1 LHSTG
6 TADAGLEE
14 LGRASERF
22 PGYAP
27 VLFALATMHRDAGDL
42 ETAREYAR
50 RLLDVS
56 PGDAETRALAAELA
70 ASPTR

>member
-1 LHSTG
+1 
-6 TADAGLEE
+6 
-14 LGRASERF
+14 
-22 PGYAP
+22 
-27 VLFALATMHRDAGDL
+27 MHRDAGDL